1 MKRPWLLTP
10 KGQRTALHIANVLS
24 LVLFLGF
31 ALNFSAVELPRTR
44 VQQLDTGN
52 VSYCEIASCPRI
64 QGLELTNG
72 SAAIQQLEEKAF
84 GYQLTL
90 DFTNHKMLEGE
101 RELWLKVEHADGRI
115 LEMASTVVE
124 LNLKSRTTASFLLLS
139 DASILSGATVLLG
152 Y

>member
-1 MKRPWLLTP
+1 M
-10 KGQRTALHIANVLS
+10 HIANVLS
-24 LVLFLGF
+24 LFLFLGF
-31 ALNFSAVELPRTR
+31 ALNFSAVELPKTR

-90 DFTNHKMLEGE
+90 DFTNHEMLEGE
-101 RELWLKVEHADGRI
+101 RELWLKVEHANGRI
-115 LEMASTVVE
+115 LEMVSVTIE
-124 LNLKSRTTASFLLLS
+124 LGLKTRTLAEFLLVS
-139 DASILSGATVLLG
+139 DREQILAGKILLG